1 MACRAFKIQVKA
13 DEDPLGREVTV
24 IRKPKAGSR
33 THRTGSVVGI
43 QFEVAKMY
51 TGTLISDLM
60 ATVER
65 VERKAEQQRI
75 AEELHTIFA
84 MQISPAGS
92 DQFFQGAA

>member
-1 MACRAFKIQVKA
+1 
-13 DEDPLGREVTV
+13 
-24 IRKPKAGSR
+24 
-33 THRTGSVVGI
+33 
-43 QFEVAKMY
+43 MY